1 MTQIFIIYIL
11 NDFVFLFLQKVHKH
25 EENVSQ
31 LMKSKKISQETL
43 SEALGISV
51 WTLRSFIS
59 KQILPRVD
67 VAWGIAEFL
76 GTSVEFLL
84 SGKESNEYKKR
95 LDNLKK
101 QMTDLIESEGK

>member
-1 MTQIFIIYIL
+1 
-11 NDFVFLFLQKVHKH
+11 
-25 EENVSQ
+25 
-31 LMKSKKISQETL
+31 MKSKKISQETL

>member
-1 MTQIFIIYIL
+1 
-11 NDFVFLFLQKVHKH
+11 
-25 EENVSQ
+25 
-31 LMKSKKISQETL
+31 MKSKKISQETL
-43 SEALGISV
+43 SETLGISV
-51 WTLRSFIS
+51 WTLRSSIF

-84 SGKESNEYKKR
+84 IGKESNEYKKR